1 MRQNRALTETFLP
14 FLHWLTRFGS
24 QKHHATRRGASQRCA
39 WSEQLYA
46 REGASLLLQVTI
58 HLASPEKSENVEN
71 TNQQNTGGGKKS
83 ERAAIAQRHTLLRLR
98 LSQQCSTMKLDR
110 PAAVARQVAAN
121 KWQRMTKAYALPLR
135 ARRNLIILSC
145 LSLFAYF
152 SARAVKGTKLDVYNK
167 QELAYTKTKSYF
179 LHFFWRLP
187 YFF

>member
-1 MRQNRALTETFLP
+1 MMQNRALTETFLP

-71 TNQQNTGGGKKS
+71 TNQQSTGGEKKKK

-135 ARRNLIILSC
+135 ARRNL
-145 LSLFAYF
+145 
-152 SARAVKGTKLDVYNK
+152 
-167 QELAYTKTKSYF
+167 
-179 LHFFWRLP
+179 
-187 YFF
+187 